1 MGTEP
6 SRTTDHNAACACRRV
21 QYGTIKN
28 ADGTVS
34 DRWDCLDCGSEFV
47 RAHPIRATIDALR
60 ARCSALE
67 SELAAAKEERDRV
80 LSAAVP
86 SRPPKDMPADAC
98 WERATDYWHR
108 TCMEMK
114 AQHDAARAESA
125 ALREENDRLRKGSA

>member
-47 RAHPIRATIDALR
+47 RAHP
-60 ARCSALE
+60 SAL
-67 SELAAAKEERDRV
+67 L
-80 LSAAVP
+80 
-86 SRPPKDMPADAC
+86 RPGV
-98 WERATDYWHR
+98 RAGR
-108 TCMEMK
+108 RQGG
-114 AQHDAARAESA
+114 AGQ
-125 ALREENDRLRKGSA
+125 